1 MHFALWVTQNWSGTG
16 GAQMAGAEMGVAG
29 SFHLGTGD
37 GRQNGSY
44 FGVKTTEAGLALE
57 FPR

>member
-1 MHFALWVTQNWSGTG
+1 
-16 GAQMAGAEMGVAG
+16 MAGAEMGVAG

-44 FGVKTTEAGLALE
+44 FGAKTMEPALRLN
-57 FPR
+57 FHDRG